1 MDVAVLLVV
10 VVVVAPV
17 VVFWL
22 PPVLVVCCCCP
33 NAVGLTDEATS
44 TDVPSI
50 NASPTD
56 NKNRN
61 FLLFIKAAKT
71 NITFRSYV
79 LKL

>member
-1 MDVAVLLVV
+1 VPAVDVAVLLVV
-10 VVVVAPV
+10 FML

-22 PPVLVVCCCCP
+22 PPVLVVCCCP
-33 NAVGLTDEATS
+33 KAVGLTDEAN
-44 TDVPSI
+44 TDVLNI

-71 NITFRSYV
+71 TLLLRVTCLSYE
-79 LKL
+79 